1 MDLTNQ
7 TVLVTGAGGFIGS
20 HLVEA
25 LVEKGCRVRA
35 MIKYN
40 SRNDWGNLEQLP
52 PSIQQHV
59 DILSGDITDPFF
71 VRKAVSGCQ
80 AVFHLAALIG
90 IPYSY
95 IAPQH
100 YVQVNVQGTLNVL
113 EACRSEGI
121 QKLVHTSTSET
132 YGTAR
137 YTPIDE
143 AHPLQGQSPYSASK
157 IGADKMAESYYLSF
171 DLPVATIRPFNTF
184 GPRQSARA
192 IIPTIISQALN
203 YRNTKEPIRLGS
215 LSPVRDFTF
224 VKDTAQGFIRVAEC
238 DQSVGKVIN
247 VGSGQAQTIG
257 DTLKLILDIIGQPDI
272 PVITDEQRIRPE
284 KSEVGLLLA
293 NTEKARTLMGWQPE
307 YSFKQGLAL
316 TVEAIEQTLGQYKT
330 GIYNV

>member
-1 MDLTNQ
+1 MDLSNQ
-7 TVLVTGAGGFIGS
+7 QVLVTGAGGFIGS

-25 LVEKGCRVRA
+25 LVEKGCKVRA

-40 SRNDWGNLEQLP
+40 SRNDWGNLETLP
-52 PSIQQHV
+52 AAIRDQV
-59 DILSGDITDPFF
+59 EILAGDITDPFF
-71 VRKAVSGCQ
+71 VRQAVKGCQ

-100 YVQVNVQGTLNVL
+100 YVNVNVQGTLNVL
-113 EACRSEGI
+113 EACRSEGVR
-121 QKLVHTSTSET
+121 KLVHTSTSET

-157 IGADKMAESYYLSF
+157 IAADKMAESYYLSF

-192 IIPTIISQALN
+192 IIPTIISQALR
-203 YRNTKEPIRLGS
+203 YPETGQPIKLGS
-215 LSPVRDFTF
+215 LSPMRDFTF
-224 VKDTAQGFIRVAEC
+224 VKDTAEGFIRVAEA
-238 DQSVGKVIN
+238 DSSVGEVIN
-247 VGSGQAQTIG
+247 VGSGQTQTIG
-257 DTLKLILDIIGQPDI
+257 DTLHLILDILGQPDL
-272 PVITDEQRIRPE
+272 PVITEEQRIRPE

-293 NTEKARTLMGWQPE
+293 NNQKAAALLNWSPQ
-307 YSFKQGLAL
+307 YSFREGLAL
-316 TVEAIEQTLGQYKT
+316 TVQAIEQSLGSYKT